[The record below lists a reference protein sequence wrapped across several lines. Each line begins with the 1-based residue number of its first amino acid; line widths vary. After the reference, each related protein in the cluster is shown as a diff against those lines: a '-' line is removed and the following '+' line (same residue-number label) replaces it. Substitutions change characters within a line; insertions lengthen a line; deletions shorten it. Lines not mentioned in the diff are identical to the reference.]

1 MKHLVTGNYL
11 KTCRNKSGLSQ
22 REMGKLLSYGD
33 PRGQVSRHERS
44 RSIPSLRTALAYEL
58 IFHMPVSTIFAGI
71 YGSLEEEVED
81 KLQQLEVELESR
93 SAKDRD
99 AKLVA
104 QKLVWLN
111 GRKTR

>member
-1 MKHLVTGNYL
+1 MKHQATTNYL

-22 REMGKLLSYGD
+22 REMGRLLGYDD

-44 RSIPSLRTALAYEL
+44 RSIPSLRTALGYEL
-58 IFHMPVSTIFAGI
+58 IFRMPISAIFVEMNGT
-71 YGSLEEEVED
+71 LEKEIEG
-81 KLQQLEVELESR
+81 KLRKLEVELESR

-111 GRKTR
+111 GRKS